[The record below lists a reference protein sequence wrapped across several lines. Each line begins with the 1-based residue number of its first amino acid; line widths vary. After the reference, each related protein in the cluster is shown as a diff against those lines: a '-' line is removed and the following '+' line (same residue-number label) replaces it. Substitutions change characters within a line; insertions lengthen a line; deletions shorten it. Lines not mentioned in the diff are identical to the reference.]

1 MPWHGGETNLHKQ
14 LRSRRVIR
22 RVCLVH
28 NMPRKLMKP
37 ISIPSCQLWPEQAVE
52 QSTPAYHV
60 HTATFAGVKRHV
72 LCCTSQTSSTCCC

>member
-1 MPWHGGETNLHKQ
+1 M
-14 LRSRRVIR
+14 
-22 RVCLVH
+22 H

-60 HTATFAGVKRHV
+60 HTANLCRSETACAMLHKPDVKHLLLLRR
-72 LCCTSQTSSTCCC
+72 